1 MGLQN
6 AIHSIEISK
15 LVASYMTCINWTIQ
29 NCHIPKLLPTINVST
44 LQIIHAYYFTHRIV
58 MCFLCELLYCKI
70 YIKYMQNT
78 LVYVPSTYL
87 CSFCIYLNYS

>member
-15 LVASYMTCINWTIQ
+15 LVASYIYDM
-29 NCHIPKLLPTINVST
+29 HKLDNTKLSHKLKNVST

-70 YIKYMQNT
+70 YIKYLQNT

-87 CSFCIYLNYS
+87 CSFCIYLNYL